1 MMRSNIGGWC
11 RGAFRWTFAI
21 ALTGCLDE
29 PTVPVPR
36 PSGEFALKG
45 LQVDPKTVPSGES
58 LFAELTKSAPTS
70 AGFFFDASG
79 RIVVNVT
86 SPTDGPMAVVAVRNF
101 LARGDIV
108 LPNPVAVSVLW
119 RPVRHSF
126 SELAA
131 IRALLFDSAYAQLNL
146 ASLDLDEA
154 RNLVSVGTASTKQAA
169 VAASI
174 NSLLSRNKA
183 DSSAVAVAE
192 GKATQLSMRAGWL
205 GYFTWWNLT
214 AQGDPV
220 VAGLE
225 VGSTVGGGWGCS
237 VGFIADYPSGGGRGL
252 VTASH
257 CTTYVGGSIWAVDG
271 YAANQH
277 PAGPFIGNEVGDPPP
292 WGCGV
297 FHLCRRSDDSFYRN
311 MSSRVLERGLIARP
325 NAIGGSLD
333 WDPGQPYFIIVGSS
347 NGLQGQELW
356 KIGRVSGWRVGTIT
370 NTCVNF
376 NLTGYWPPG
385 YERTVVCGA
394 EATNFNEHGD
404 SGGPLFL
411 SAGGP
416 YVYLSGTTMG
426 RPEGTNYTR
435 FSTMSQIQLDFA
447 NTLGVDRLPT
457 LGAPVVAGSILG
469 STPRLSW
476 SAIGGATT
484 YGVYKQTTAGG
495 PFAYLASTS
504 STSYTD
510 PSVAAIAVLSGPPS
524 GGVPFAA
531 YQLKATNA
539 SDVSSNSNTVYF
551 QRPAAI
557 AVTIEGQF
565 GVKPYE
571 GCYWTANV
579 SGGSG
584 SYTYQWSVNGGG
596 SFPNS
601 PQVYYH
607 NSGSNFTLAVTVT
620 DGVSMPGSDQ
630 KSVSVSSA
638 NPTCGF

>member
-1 MMRSNIGGWC
+1 MTRSNFGLRC
-11 RGAFRWTFAI
+11 RSGFSWMLAI
-21 ALTGCLDE
+21 LLAGCVVE
-29 PTVPVPR
+29 PTLPVDH
-36 PSGEFALKG
+36 PSGG
-45 LQVDPKTVPSGES
+45 PVVRGVQVDPKTVPSGEI

-79 RIVVNVT
+79 RIVVNVV
-86 SPTDGPMAVVAVRNF
+86 SAADGAIAVAAVRGF

-108 LPNPVAVSVLW
+108 VPNPDAVSVLW

-131 IRALLFDSAYAQLNL
+131 IRALLFDSAYTQQGLV
-146 ASLDLDEA
+146 SLDLDEA
-154 RNLVSVGTASTKQAA
+154 RNLVSIGAASTKQTEVTAT
-169 VAASI
+169 I
-174 NSLLSRNKA
+174 NSLLLRNKA
-183 DSSAVAVAE
+183 DSGAVAVAE
-192 GKATQLSMRAGWL
+192 GKVTRLSMSPGGV

-220 VAGLE
+220 VAGLQ

-257 CTTYVGGSIWAVDG
+257 CTMDVGGSIWSVDG

-277 PAGPFIGNEVGDPPP
+277 PAGPFVGNEVGDPPP

-333 WDPGQPYFIIVGSS
+333 WDAAQPYFIVVGSS
-347 NGLQGQELW
+347 NGFQGQELW

-370 NTCVNF
+370 NTCTTF

-385 YERTVVCGA
+385 YARTVVCAA
-394 EATNFNEHGD
+394 ESTNFNEGGD

-411 SAGGP
+411 SGGGP
-416 YVYLSGTTMG
+416 SVYLSGTTMG
-426 RPEGTNYTR
+426 RPAGTSFTR
-435 FSTMSQIQLDFA
+435 YSTISQIQLDFA

-457 LGAPVVAGSILG
+457 LVAPVAGGSIL
-469 STPRLSW
+469 SSSPMLAW
-476 SAIGGATT
+476 SAIAGATA
-484 YGVYKQTTAGG
+484 YGVYRQTSVGG
-495 PFAYLASTS
+495 PFAFLTSTA

-510 PSVAAIAVLSGPPS
+510 PSVVAIAVLSGPPS
-524 GGVPFAA
+524 GGAPFAA

-539 SDVSSNSNTVYF
+539 SDVSASSNTVYF

-557 AVTIEGQF
+557 SVTIEGQF
-565 GVKPYE
+565 GVKPNE

-579 SGGSG
+579 TGGSG
-584 SYTYQWSVNGGG
+584 SYAYQWSVNGGG
-596 SFPNS
+596 SFPS
-601 PQVYYH
+601 SSQVYYQ
-607 NSGSNFTLAVTVT
+607 NGGSNFTLTVTVT
-620 DGVSMPGSDQ
+620 DGVSAPGSDQ
-630 KSVSVSSA
+630 KSVSVSTA